1 MNKSKRLG
9 ICALAMLVVYVTGC
23 SSPHGISL
31 AEKRDFVRKMR
42 DSTLQELYSEK
53 PEAKKKVKKAVGY
66 GVFSNA
72 NVNVI
77 FASVGDGYGI
87 VVDNETG
94 RETFMKMGMGGVGLG
109 LGVKDYR
116 TVLIFYTKPAILNF
130 IEKGWEFGG
139 HVDAAAKSGE
149 KGGAI
154 GGAGEIKSDIEI
166 YQFTKHGIALQAT
179 VTGAKYWKDK
189 DLNQ

>member
-1 MNKSKRLG
+1 MSKRYYFWIML
-9 ICALAMLVVYVTGC
+9 ILLTSLAAGC
-23 SSPHGISL
+23 SAPQGMGL
-31 AEKRDFVRKMR
+31 VEKQNFTRQMR
-42 DSTLQELYSEK
+42 DHTLQELYAEK
-53 PEAKKKVKKAVGY
+53 LTAKKKVENAAGY
-66 GVFSNA
+66 GAFSNV

-77 FASVGDGYGI
+77 FVSVGDGYGI

-109 LGVKDYR
+109 IGVKDYR
-116 TVLIFYTKPAILNF
+116 SVLIFHTKLALLNF

-139 HVDAAAKSGE
+139 HIDAALKSGE

-154 GGAGEIKSDIEI
+154 NGSGDIGSDVEI

-189 DLNQ
+189 DLNP